1 MVQITQTLPSRV
13 LHQCLVSLALL
24 FSCSLY
30 ANIDYPIAPE
40 KIAKDTWVLWGAN
53 EIFSAKNGGHIA
65 NIGVIIT
72 AEASLVFDSG
82 PSKGFADALNAWIKT
97 QGGGPVRYVL
107 NSHAHPDH
115 FLGNQVFQKSA
126 LMAAA
131 PTRDAIAEEGS
142 DLAENLY
149 RMVGAKMQGTQSVT
163 PEKIAT
169 NQRFNLGEHQLEIK
183 ILNGHTN
190 ADLVLFDHST
200 GVLFTGDLV
209 FYQRALTTPHAVLKD
224 WLTSLDQLDQLPYK
238 TLIAGHGPID
248 QTRSA
253 TAQTRQYLLWL
264 DKVMQQGAEQ
274 GLSMAEMLSQWRKNP
289 LREIALSEYEFVRS
303 LAHWY
308 PAYEVAALK

>member
-1 MVQITQTLPSRV
+1 MTSIRSSSPVQMFKGLLCGLLLLVGQAQADYR
-13 LHQCLVSLALL
+13 LH
-24 FSCSLY
+24 
-30 ANIDYPIAPE
+30 PE
-40 KIAKDTWVLWGAN
+40 QIAKDTWVLWGAN
-53 EIFSAKNGGHIA
+53 EAFNADNGGHIA

-72 AEASLVFDSG
+72 PEASLVFDSG
-82 PSKGFADALNAWIKT
+82 PSKGFADALNAWIKA

-115 FLGNQVFQKSA
+115 FLGNQVFKKST

-149 RMVGAKMQGTQSVT
+149 RMVGAKMQGTQAVT

-169 NQRFNLGEHQLEIK
+169 NQRFSLGEHQLEIK
-183 ILNGHTN
+183 ILNGHTS

-209 FYQRALTTPHAVLKD
+209 FYERALTTPHAVLKD
-224 WLTSLDQLDQLPYK
+224 WLASLDLLDQLPYT

-248 QTRSA
+248 QTRAA

-264 DKVMQQGAEQ
+264 DEVMQQGAAQ
-274 GLSMAEMLSQWRKNP
+274 GLSMAEMLQQWQQGPFRH
-289 LREIALSEYEFVRS
+289 IALSEYEFVRS

-308 PAYEVAALK
+308 PAYEAQALQ